1 MSDVKT
7 CPKCNGRMEM
17 GKRLISFTEISLA
30 KNEDEYVG
38 GRIDVYCCVVC
49 GYMEL
54 YKGDDACK

>member
-7 CPKCNGRMEM
+7 CPKCNGRMER

-30 KNEDEYVG
+30 AKEGDYAGE
-38 GRIDVYCCVVC
+38 RIDVYCCINC

-54 YKGDDACK
+54 YKEGDARK